1 MTRDDER
8 LQFGVLYREFLFRM
22 IDLDVLAAHAQGDSN
37 RLLGQF
43 AGLLIFFSSTLAL
56 GAILFDAGLDTSRMT
71 LEAIITAV
79 WTFEHFLIATTMLV
93 VGILAV
99 LSWDSTFPNRRDV
112 LVLLPLPLR
121 LRTMFLAKVAALG
134 AAFALAVGSFHLA
147 IGVFWP
153 MALAMPKAHGFLDL
167 FVSLGLYRAVGS
179 YWITMLAAGAFL
191 FCSVLTVQGL
201 AAQLCSRG
209 LFLRVSA
216 LLQIAALCL
225 FVSVY
230 FLQPSLASP
239 RALFAPQNQHLLA
252 WLPSYWF
259 LALFQQLN
267 GPSVP
272 LLAPLARRA
281 GIGLAA
287 AIFGAGITF
296 LLAYFR
302 TLRKIVEEPDILPG
316 TRRARWLPPF
326 GKSVPTAMAHFSI
339 RTLLRSRQHRV
350 ILAFYLGIG
359 FAITVLVLKTPPPPQ
374 QLLGSDPWHHAG
386 VPLLVSNVVILCL
399 AALGVRA
406 VFGLPLELRA
416 NWAFRIMPLRGAPP
430 CLAAARRALL
440 VLAVAPVWCASAAL
454 FLTIWPW
461 REAIGHMAVLG
472 LLGFTVAEACL
483 FGFQK
488 IPFTCSY
495 LPGKSRIH
503 LKFLLYLGIFIFIT
517 NTATEFEMQAL
528 HDPVRYGLMLAV
540 LTAALLA
547 LRWRNENDA
556 NSEEAALRFEETES
570 PAVFVL
576 DLHRDGV
583 TPL

>member
-1 MTRDDER
+1 MTQGDEK

-22 IDLDVLAAHAQGDSN
+22 IDLDVLAAHAQGDAN

-43 AGLLIFFSSTLAL
+43 AGLLIFFSSSLAL
-56 GAILFDAGLDTSRMT
+56 GAILFEATLDPRRMS
-71 LEAIITAV
+71 LEAIVSAV

-121 LRTMFLAKVAALG
+121 LRTMFLAKLAALG
-134 AAFALAVGSFHLA
+134 AAFTLAVGSFHLA

-153 MALAMPKAHGFLDL
+153 LALAMPKAHGFLDL
-167 FVSLGLYRAVGS
+167 FVSLGLYRALAS
-179 YWITMLAAGAFL
+179 YWTTMLAAGAFL
-191 FCSVLTVQGL
+191 FCSVLTVQGA

-225 FVSVY
+225 FVGVY

-239 RALFAPQNQHLLA
+239 QGLLA
-252 WLPSYWF
+252 ARNQRLLEWLPSYWF
-259 LALFQQLN
+259 LALLQQLN
-267 GPSVP
+267 GPSTP

-287 AIFGAGITF
+287 AVFGAAITF

-326 GKSVPTAMAHFSI
+326 GTSVPTAVVHFSV

-350 ILAFYLGIG
+350 ILAFYLGIA
-359 FAITVLVLKTPPPPQ
+359 FAVTVLVLKTPPPPR
-374 QLLGSDPWHHAG
+374 QLIVSDPWHHAG

-440 VLAVAPVWCASAAL
+440 VLAVTPVWCASAAL

-461 REAIGHMAVLG
+461 REAVGHLVALSLLG
-472 LLGFTVAEACL
+472 LAVAEACL
-483 FGFQK
+483 LGFQK

-503 LKFLLYLGIFIFIT
+503 LKFLLYLGMFILLT
-517 NTATEFEMQAL
+517 NTAAEFEVQAL
-528 HDPVRYGLMLAV
+528 HDPVRYVLV
-540 LTAALLA
+540 LTVLAAALLG
-547 LRWRNENDA
+547 LRWRNESEA
-556 NSEEAALRFEETES
+556 RSEEAALRFEETES
-570 PAVFVL
+570 PALFVL